1 MGVCFV
7 LEKWDLSKFEE
18 QTASNKQSQEPG
30 DLTKEGQGEGD
41 TRSDGD
47 EQQELQD
54 DGSEPF
60 EKRASQRGESP
71 LTDCY
76 GPFSGQLIATMKEA
90 CRYALQV
97 KPQRL
102 MAAMYTC
109 DIMAT
114 SDVLG
119 KAGEGKTGAL
129 SSSDL
134 L

>member
-1 MGVCFV
+1 
-7 LEKWDLSKFEE
+7 
-18 QTASNKQSQEPG
+18 
-30 DLTKEGQGEGD
+30 
-41 TRSDGD
+41 
-47 EQQELQD
+47 
-54 DGSEPF
+54 
-60 EKRASQRGESP
+60 
-71 LTDCY
+71 
-76 GPFSGQLIATMKEA
+76 MKEA

-119 KAGEGKTGAL
+119 KAGEGETDAL

-134 L
+134 LYPDPSSKATLWVKAQHEGALPPPRNPRGRLGFPGPTQYLKYGLLW